1 MIIDGFQKI
10 TLLDY
15 PSKVACIIFTRGCN
29 LKCPFCQNSSLIN
42 CSKNCG
48 NINEDEIFEYL
59 DKRKNILDGVV
70 ISGGEPLVQK
80 DIKKFIKKIKEY
92 GLSIKLD
99 TNGTNPKLLE
109 ELIDEHLIDYVAM
122 DIKNIFSKYSLTAG
136 NEAFEKNIEK
146 SIELLKQNKVEYE
159 FRTTIVKEYHKLCDL
174 ENICKLVGCES
185 RYYLQNFEDSEEV
198 INHNLHGFS
207 HDELLFINDKLK
219 KSFPNMVIRS
229 LA

>member
-15 PSKVACIIFTRGCN
+15 PSKIACIIFTRGCN